1 MISMD
6 ELLAMSGLACR
17 RNWFE
22 ALKTNTS
29 ALGCDGLLFALKP
42 NSNADNLQAALMSD
56 YPQAWREI
64 YDANDYARI
73 DPVVSHCLSST
84 TPIVWLD
91 GIFKTSQQLRFREES
106 KGHGLVQGV
115 SMPLHG
121 AAGQVGVL
129 SVRLESV
136 PQRQLKYHLARILP
150 GLALI
155 RDYAV
160 DTFLSLA
167 DEQES
172 DHAVELTHRELEVL
186 KWSAFGKTTWE
197 IARILSCSEA
207 NINYHF
213 AKVRIKFNVGSR
225 RMAIVK
231 ALQTGLLEF

>member
-1 MISMD
+1 MISLD
-6 ELLAMSGLACR
+6 ELLTMSGLACK

-22 ALKTNTS
+22 ALKVNTT

-42 NSNADNLQAALMSD
+42 NNNADSSQAALLSD
-56 YPQAWREI
+56 YPRSWRET
-64 YDANDYARI
+64 YDARDYAHI
-73 DPVVSHCLSST
+73 DPVVSHCLSTT
-84 TPIVWLD
+84 TPIVWQD
-91 GIFKTSQQLRFREES
+91 GIFKSAQQLKFREES

-115 SMPLHG
+115 SMPLHT

-172 DHAVELTHRELEVL
+172 DHVVELTQRELEVL

-213 AKVRIKFNVGSR
+213 AKVRNKFNVGSR

>member
-6 ELLAMSGLACR
+6 ELLTMSGLACR
-17 RNWFE
+17 RSWFE
-22 ALKTNTS
+22 ALKANTR

-42 NSNADNLQAALMSD
+42 NSNIDNLQAVLLSD
-56 YPQAWREI
+56 YSQTWRDI
-64 YDANDYARI
+64 YDANDYSRI

-84 TPIVWLD
+84 TPIAWND
-91 GIFKTSQQLRFREES
+91 SIFKTHQQLRFREES

-115 SMPLHG
+115 SLPLHCVTG
-121 AAGQVGVL
+121 HVGVL

-167 DEQES
+167 GEQES
-172 DHAVELTHRELEVL
+172 DNTVELTHRELEVL

-213 AKVRIKFNVGSR
+213 AKIRNKFNVGSR